1 MPSVKLDR
9 QKDQERTSVPIA
21 SRGQM
26 KIFIAG
32 AGGAIGQPLVAGL
45 IRQGHSVTG
54 MTHSDAGAQKMEK
67 AGAAVARVS
76 AVDQAALAGMAE
88 SLSSERLPWPN
99 DACLARSAQAIL

>member
-1 MPSVKLDR
+1 MQSVKLGR
-9 QKDQERTSVPIA
+9 QKDQERTSAPLA

-26 KIFIAG
+26 KVFIAG
-32 AGGAIGQPLVAGL
+32 ASGSIGQPLVAEL

-88 SLSSERLPWPN
+88 SLSSEHLPWRS